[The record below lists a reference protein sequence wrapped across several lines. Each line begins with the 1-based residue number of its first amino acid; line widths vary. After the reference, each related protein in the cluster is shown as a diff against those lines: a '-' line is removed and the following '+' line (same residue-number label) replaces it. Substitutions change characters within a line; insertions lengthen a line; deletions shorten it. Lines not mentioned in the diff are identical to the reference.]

1 MRRDEIK
8 GWRCVGEG
16 GDSKEEDAV
25 SGVGS
30 LWRSG
35 GKLKGGI
42 TLKIT

>member
-1 MRRDEIK
+1 M
-8 GWRCVGEG
+8 GEG
-16 GDSKEEDAV
+16 GDGKEEDDAV